1 MAKDF
6 LDTPLSINDTVVGI
20 YQASVRLPHKGPNA
34 YRTLKPVLA
43 LGRILE
49 VGESPKATVFW
60 YEDER
65 TSTITTKRLAK
76 YGE

>member
-6 LDTPLSINDTVVGI
+6 LGNPLSINDTVVGV
-20 YQASVRLPHKGPNA
+20 YQASVRLTHKGPNA

-43 LGRILE
+43 LGKVLD
-49 VGESPKATVFW
+49 VGGGPKATVFW

-65 TSTITTKRLAK
+65 TTTVTTKRLAK

>member
-1 MAKDF
+1 MSKDF
-6 LDTPLSINDTVVGI
+6 LDTPLSINDTVVGL
-20 YQASVRLPHKGPNA
+20 YQASVRLPHKGSSA

-43 LGRILE
+43 LGKILE

-65 TSTITTKRLAK
+65 TSTITTKRLVK